1 MQCRHAAALSSSC
14 TVIESSLATRE
25 KRARSRRNAARMLRS
40 FAQAPDMLDVGRSTK
55 TLGTCDESVH
65 DILAGGAGSAA
76 LADTHAQS
84 FTTMPSLDHD
94 CELFRAIL
102 GAWLDLG
109 LRPPCVN
116 ATLAPVAIG
125 YCIGSVAVLEAVRG
139 RLNLSGVVSFQGL
152 LQTGVDG
159 VRTIMRIENGPNDP
173 CVLADDRERFFAEM
187 NAAGVDWRLIRL
199 RPHTPWLRAGAH
211 ARVAGR
217 AGRDLQP
224 PFHHGHALPP
234 A

>member
-1 MQCRHAAALSSSC
+1 M
-14 TVIESSLATRE
+14 
-25 KRARSRRNAARMLRS
+25 
-40 FAQAPDMLDVGRSTK
+40 D
-55 TLGTCDESVH
+55 
-65 DILAGGAGSAA
+65 
-76 LADTHAQS
+76 
-84 FTTMPSLDHD
+84 
-94 CELFRAIL
+94 
-102 GAWLDLG
+102 
-109 LRPPCVN
+109 
-116 ATLAPVAIG
+116 ATLAPLAIG
-125 YCIGSVAVLEAVRG
+125 YCIGSLAVLEAVRG

-159 VRTIMRIENGPNDP
+159 VRTLIRIENGPNDP
-173 CVLADDRERFFAEM
+173 YVLADDRERFFAEM

-224 PFHHGHALPP
+224 PFHHGHALPS